1 MASPSTASSP
11 SAAEHDF
18 IIPIE
23 TRYMYVTAR
32 SVPRET
38 LLMTG
43 DCPICKSALGQ
54 PCVKCTSSMDEC
66 SVVVGVCSHIFH
78 LHCLE
83 QWLQGTCPLCRNQW
97 QQERIIQQS

>member
-1 MASPSTASSP
+1 MASSSALTDTASTG
-11 SAAEHDF
+11 EDF

-43 DCPICKSALGQ
+43 DCPICKSAIGK
-54 PCVKCTSSMDEC
+54 PCAKCTCSIDEC
-66 SVVVGVCSHIFH
+66 AVVIGVCSHIFH
-78 LHCLE
+78 QHCLE
-83 QWLQGTCPLCRNQW
+83 QWLQGTCPLCRGPW
-97 QQERIIQQS
+97 QQERLIQQQ